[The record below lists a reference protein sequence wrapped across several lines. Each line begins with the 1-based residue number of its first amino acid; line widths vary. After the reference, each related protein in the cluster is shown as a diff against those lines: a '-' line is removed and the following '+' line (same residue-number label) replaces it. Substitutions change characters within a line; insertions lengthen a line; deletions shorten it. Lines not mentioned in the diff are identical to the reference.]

1 MPRQPRFNLADVPQH
16 IVQRGHNRQPTF
28 FADADYRRYLATLGA
43 AAKAH
48 ACDVHAYVLMP
59 NHIHLLVTPRKPAG
73 VARLMQSLAGRYAQY
88 LNAAHGRSGTPWE
101 GRYKASLV
109 DSEGYLLACY
119 RYIEANPVRAGMV
132 ANPGDYPWSSH
143 GHNGAGVGD
152 GLIVEHALYGA
163 LGATGEERRAAYRAL
178 FTGEM
183 DETDHTDQTGETGE
197 PGGRVLRAI
206 RAALNRDGVLGGEAF
221 KDDIAARLA
230 RPVRPGRRGRPRG
243 TARGGRPGARE
254 QREK

>member
-43 AAKAH
+43 AAKTH

-73 VARLMQSLAGRYAQY
+73 VSRLMQSLAGRYAQY
-88 LNAAHGRSGTPWE
+88 VNAAHGRSGTLWE

-109 DSEGYLLACY
+109 DSERYLLACY

-132 ANPGDYPWSSH
+132 GDPGDYPWSSH

-178 FTGEM
+178 FAG
-183 DETDHTDQTGETGE
+183 QTGETGE
-197 PGGRVLRAI
+197 TGGTGENGETDGRVLRVI
-206 RAALNRDGVLGGEAF
+206 RAALNQGGVLGGESF
-221 KDDIAARLA
+221 KDHIEARLA
-230 RPVRPGRRGRPRG
+230 RRVRPGRRGRPRR
-243 TARGGRPGARE
+243 TARGDQAGARE
-254 QREK
+254 HGE